1 MGGRRTGAHPFH
13 DDTPT
18 RKKTMASVNMADVK
32 RLRELTAAGM
42 MDCKKALEESEGDFD
57 RAVEI
62 LRLKGAKDVG
72 KREARTA
79 SNGLIAVKQEGDSA
93 AALLELNC
101 ETDFVAKAERFQELA
116 AQVVAHILDTKPADV
131 PSLLES
137 VLDGKTVKELLDE
150 ANVALGEKI
159 EIRRFAVLEGG
170 YIGAYMHKTDPQ
182 LPPAVGVLVQL
193 DKENAEVAKDIAQ
206 HAAAMAPKYLDAA
219 AVPAEVVEKERAL
232 FEEMTRDEGK
242 PEAAI
247 AKIVEGRVN
256 GWYKDFTLLQQAF
269 VKDNKRSIAK
279 YADDNGVS
287 VLAFVRFKVG
297 QA

>member
-1 MGGRRTGAHPFH
+1 
-13 DDTPT
+13 
-18 RKKTMASVNMADVK
+18 MASVNMADVK

-57 RAVEI
+57 RAVEL

-79 SNGLIAVKQEGDSA
+79 SNGLVALEQDSDSA

-101 ETDFVAKAERFQELA
+101 ETDFVAKGERFQELA
-116 AQVVAHILDTKPADV
+116 AQVVKHVLASRPTDV

-137 VLDGKTVKELLDE
+137 ELDGKSVKTHLDE
-150 ANVALGEKI
+150 ANAALGEKI

-170 YIGAYMHKTDPQ
+170 FIGSYMHRTDPQ

-193 DKENAEVAKDIAQ
+193 DTPNAGVAKDIAQ
-206 HAAAMAPKYLDAA
+206 HAAAMAPKYLS
-219 AVPAEVVEKERAL
+219 PAEVPADVIEKERAL
-232 FEEMTRDEGK
+232 FEEMTREEGK

-247 AKIVEGRVN
+247 GKIVDGRIN
-256 GWYKDFTLLQQAF
+256 GWYKDFTLLEQSF
-269 VKDNKRSIAK
+269 VKDNKKSVAK
-279 YADDNGVS
+279 FADENGVK
-287 VLAFVRFKVG
+287 VQAFVRFKVG

>member
-1 MGGRRTGAHPFH
+1 
-13 DDTPT
+13 
-18 RKKTMASVNMADVK
+18 MASVNMADVK

-57 RAVEI
+57 RAVEL

-79 SNGLIAVKQEGDSA
+79 SNGLVALKQDGDSA

-101 ETDFVAKAERFQELA
+101 ETDFVAKGERFQELA
-116 AQVVAHILDTKPADV
+116 AQVVAHVLASRPADV
-131 PSLLES
+131 PALLES
-137 VLDGKTVKELLDE
+137 DLDGRTVKAHLDE
-150 ANVALGEKI
+150 ANAALGEKI

-170 YIGAYMHKTDPQ
+170 FIGSYMHKTDPQ

-193 DKENAEVAKDIAQ
+193 DTASADVAKDIAQ
-206 HAAAMAPKYLDAA
+206 HAAAMAPKYLSPAE
-219 AVPAEVVEKERAL
+219 VPADVVEKERAL

-247 AKIVEGRVN
+247 GKIVDGRIN
-256 GWYKDFTLLQQAF
+256 GWYKDFTLLEQSF
-269 VKDNKRSIAK
+269 VKDSKKSVAK
-279 YADDNGVS
+279 FADESGVK
-287 VLAFVRFKVG
+287 VQAFVRFKVG

>member
-1 MGGRRTGAHPFH
+1 
-13 DDTPT
+13 
-18 RKKTMASVNMADVK
+18 MASVNMADVK

-42 MDCKKALEESEGDFD
+42 MDCKKALESSEGDFD

-79 SNGLIAVKQEGDSA
+79 SNGLVALKQEGDSA

-101 ETDFVAKAERFQELA
+101 ETDFVAKGERFQELA
-116 AQVVAHILDTKPADV
+116 AQVVDHILATKPSDV

-137 VLDGKTVKELLDE
+137 ELAGKSVKTHLDE
-150 ANVALGEKI
+150 ANAALGEKI

-170 YIGAYMHKTDPQ
+170 FIGAYMHKTDPQ

-193 DKENAEVAKDIAQ
+193 DSPNGDVAKDIAQ
-206 HAAAMAPKYLDAA
+206 HAAAMAPKYLS
-219 AVPAEVVEKERAL
+219 PAEVPADVIEKERAL
-232 FEEMTRDEGK
+232 FEEMTREEGK

-247 AKIVEGRVN
+247 GKIVDGRVN
-256 GWYKDFTLLQQAF
+256 GWYKDFTLLEQSF
-269 VKDNKRSIAK
+269 VKDNKKSVAK
-279 YADDNGVS
+279 FADENGVK
-287 VLAFVRFKVG
+287 VQAFVRFKVG

>member
-1 MGGRRTGAHPFH
+1 
-13 DDTPT
+13 
-18 RKKTMASVNMADVK
+18 MASVNMADVK

-79 SNGLIAVKQEGDSA
+79 SNGLVALKQEGDTA

-101 ETDFVAKAERFQELA
+101 ETDFVAKGERFQELA
-116 AQVVAHILDTKPADV
+116 AEVVAHILATRPSDV
-131 PSLLES
+131 PTLLES
-137 VLDGKTVKELLDE
+137 ELSGKSVKELLDE
-150 ANVALGEKI
+150 ANAALGEKI
-159 EIRRFAVLEGG
+159 EIRRFSVLDGG
-170 YIGAYMHKTDPQ
+170 YVGAYMHKTDPQ

-193 DKENAEVAKDIAQ
+193 DAPNADVAKDIAQ
-206 HAAAMAPKYLDAA
+206 HAAAMAPKFLSPDE
-219 AVPAEVVEKERAL
+219 VPADVIAKERAL
-232 FEEMTRDEGK
+232 FEEMTREEGK

-247 AKIVEGRVN
+247 AKIVDGRVN

-269 VKDNKRSIAK
+269 VKDNKKSVGK
-279 YADDNGVS
+279 YADEAGVK
-287 VLAFVRFKVG
+287 VLAFTRYKVG

>member
-1 MGGRRTGAHPFH
+1 
-13 DDTPT
+13 
-18 RKKTMASVNMADVK
+18 MASVNMADVK

-79 SNGLIAVKQEGDSA
+79 SNGLVALKQDGDSA

-101 ETDFVAKAERFQELA
+101 ETDFVAKGERFQELA
-116 AQVVAHILDTKPADV
+116 AQVVEHILATKPADV
-131 PSLLES
+131 PALLDSEF
-137 VLDGKTVKELLDE
+137 DGKSVKTHLDE
-150 ANVALGEKI
+150 ANAALGEKI

-170 YIGAYMHKTDPQ
+170 FIGSYMHKTDPQ

-193 DKENAEVAKDIAQ
+193 DAANAEVARDIAQ
-206 HAAAMAPKYLDAA
+206 HTAAMAPKYLDAD
-219 AVPAEVVEKERAL
+219 AVPADVIEKERAL
-232 FEEMTRDEGK
+232 FEEMTREEGK

-247 AKIVEGRVN
+247 GKIVDGRIN

-269 VKDNKRSIAK
+269 VKDNKKSIAK
-279 YADDNGVS
+279 FADENGVK
-287 VLAFVRFKVG
+287 VQAFVRFKVG

>member
-1 MGGRRTGAHPFH
+1 MPTSEIS
-13 DDTPT
+13 DDPDEE
-18 RKKTMASVNMADVK
+18 KTMASVNMADVK

-79 SNGLIAVKQEGDSA
+79 SNGLVALKQDGDSA

-101 ETDFVAKAERFQELA
+101 ETDFVAKGERFQELA
-116 AQVVAHILDTKPADV
+116 AQVVAHILATKPADV
-131 PSLLES
+131 PALLDSEIDGSS
-137 VLDGKTVKELLDE
+137 VKTHLDE

-170 YIGAYMHKTDPQ
+170 FIGAYMHKTDPQ

-193 DKENAEVAKDIAQ
+193 DSANAEVAKDIAQ
-206 HAAAMAPKYLDAA
+206 HAAAMAPKYLS
-219 AVPAEVVEKERAL
+219 PAEVPADVIQKERAL
-232 FEEMTRDEGK
+232 FEEMTREEGK

-247 AKIVEGRVN
+247 GKIVDGRIN
-256 GWYKDFTLLQQAF
+256 GWYRDFTLLEQAF
-269 VKDNKRSIAK
+269 VKDNKKSIAK
-279 YADDNGVS
+279 FADDNGVK
-287 VLAFVRFKVG
+287 VQAFVRFKVG

>member
-1 MGGRRTGAHPFH
+1 
-13 DDTPT
+13 
-18 RKKTMASVNMADVK
+18 MASVNMADVK

-57 RAVEI
+57 RAVEL

-72 KREARTA
+72 KRETRTA
-79 SNGLIAVKQEGDSA
+79 SNGLVALKQNGDSA

-101 ETDFVAKAERFQELA
+101 ETDFVAKGERFQEVA
-116 AQVVAHILDTKPADV
+116 AQVVAFILETKPADV
-131 PSLLES
+131 AELLES
-137 VLDGKTVKELLDE
+137 KLDGKTVKELLDE
-150 ANVALGEKI
+150 TNAALGEKI
-159 EIRRFAVLEGG
+159 EIRRFSVLEGG
-170 YIGAYMHKTDPQ
+170 FIGAYMHKTDPQ

-193 DKENAEVAKDIAQ
+193 DSANAEVAKDIAQ
-206 HAAAMAPKYLDAA
+206 HAAAMAPKYLDAD
-219 AVPAEVVEKERAL
+219 AVPAEVIEKERAL
-232 FEEMTRDEGK
+232 FEEMTREEGK

-269 VKDNKRSIAK
+269 VKDNKKSIKK
-279 YADDNGVS
+279 YADEAGVK
-287 VLAFVRFKVG
+287 VLAFTRFKVG

>member
-1 MGGRRTGAHPFH
+1 
-13 DDTPT
+13 
-18 RKKTMASVNMADVK
+18 MASVNMADVK

-57 RAVEI
+57 RAVEL

-79 SNGLIAVKQEGDSA
+79 SNGLIALKQDGDSA

-101 ETDFVAKAERFQELA
+101 ETDFVAKGERFQELA
-116 AQVVAHILDTKPADV
+116 SQVVAHILATKPADV

-137 VLDGKTVKELLDE
+137 ELDGKSVKEQLDE
-150 ANVALGEKI
+150 ANAALGEKI

-170 YIGAYMHKTDPQ
+170 FIGAYMHKTDPQ
-182 LPPAVGVLVQL
+182 LPPTVGVLVQL
-193 DKENAEVAKDIAQ
+193 DSANAAVAKDIAQ

-219 AVPAEVVEKERAL
+219 AVPADVVEKERAL
-232 FEEMTRDEGK
+232 FEEMTREEGK

-247 AKIVEGRVN
+247 SKIVDGRIN
-256 GWYKDFTLLQQAF
+256 GWFKDFTLLEQAF
-269 VKDNKRSIAK
+269 VKDNKKSIGKFATE
-279 YADDNGVS
+279 NGVQ
-287 VLAFVRFKVG
+287 VQAFVRYKVG

>member
-1 MGGRRTGAHPFH
+1 
-13 DDTPT
+13 
-18 RKKTMASVNMADVK
+18 MASVNMADVK
-32 RLRELTAAGM
+32 RLREITAAGM

-57 RAVEI
+57 RAIEL

-79 SNGLIAVKQEGDSA
+79 SNGLVALKQDGDSS

-101 ETDFVAKAERFQELA
+101 ETDFVAKGERFQELA
-116 AQVVAHILDTKPADV
+116 GQVVAHVLETKPADV
-131 PSLLES
+131 ATLLES
-137 VLDGKTVKELLDE
+137 SFDGKTVKEHLDV
-150 ANVALGEKI
+150 ANAALGEKI

-170 YIGAYMHKTDPQ
+170 YIGAYMHKTDPA

-193 DKENAEVAKDIAQ
+193 DKPNADVAKDIAQ
-206 HAAAMAPKYLDAA
+206 HAAAMAPQYLKADS
-219 AVPAEVVEKERAL
+219 VPAEVVEKERKL

-242 PEAAI
+242 PEQAI

-269 VKDNKRSIAK
+269 VKENKKSVGK
-279 YADDNGVS
+279 YAEENGVE
-287 VLAFVRFKVG
+287 VLGFVRYKVG

>member
-1 MGGRRTGAHPFH
+1 
-13 DDTPT
+13 
-18 RKKTMASVNMADVK
+18 MASVNMADVK

-42 MDCKKALEESEGDFD
+42 MDCKKALEESDGDFD
-57 RAVEI
+57 RAVEL

-79 SNGLIAVKQEGDSA
+79 SNGLVALKQDGDSA

-101 ETDFVAKAERFQELA
+101 ETDFVAKGERFQELA
-116 AQVVAHILDTKPADV
+116 AEVVAHILDSKPADV
-131 PSLLES
+131 DTLLASELAGKS
-137 VLDGKTVKELLDE
+137 VKAHLDE
-150 ANVALGEKI
+150 ANAALGEKI

-170 YIGAYMHKTDPQ
+170 FIGAYMHKTDPQ

-193 DKENAEVAKDIAQ
+193 DKPNAEVAKDIAQ
-206 HAAAMAPKYLDAA
+206 HAAAMAPKYLNAE

-242 PEAAI
+242 PEPAI

-269 VKDNKRSIAK
+269 VKDNKKSIAK
-279 YADDNGVS
+279 YADENGVE
-287 VLAFVRFKVG
+287 VLAFVRYKVG